1 MAPNSVSSAGSPVRR
16 VCARAWAKTQ
26 GSGTADAMQRFTL
39 DSTRLAYARH
49 RILRDRNHLGKQR
62 DERQIL
68 EAVSADRFALL
79 HPNVAGART

>member
-1 MAPNSVSSAGSPVRR
+1 
-16 VCARAWAKTQ
+16 
-26 GSGTADAMQRFTL
+26 MQRFTL